1 MLVYRDVVMLVLA
14 DEDTSE
20 EEQQYLSNLAG
31 RMKLP
36 TEAVHSISE
45 WVVEYGE
52 LLERLDSLIGGQE

>member
-1 MLVYRDVVMLVLA
+1 MLVYRDAVMLALA

-31 RMKLP
+31 RIQLP
-36 TEAVHSISE
+36 TGAVHSISE
-45 WVVEYGE
+45 WVVENGE